1 MARLDALVGAAE
13 RARQHA
19 GENDTK
25 QLKTKYKLY
34 KSWQVLLANCS
45 PKKKNTFG
53 TYNKIDV
60 ISVHKL

>member
-1 MARLDALVGAAE
+1 MARLDTLVGAAE

-25 QLKTKYKLY
+25 QLKTKYKFY

-45 PKKKNTFG
+45 PKENTFG